1 MSAQALHANGD
12 MLAFKIILGTSMLG
26 ANALAVVALA
36 GYALI
41 VHFFGAG
48 IQLTGYGNGTAV

>member
-1 MSAQALHANGD
+1 MSAQALHAN
-12 MLAFKIILGTSMLG
+12 G

>member
-1 MSAQALHANGD
+1 
-12 MLAFKIILGTSMLG
+12 
-26 ANALAVVALA
+26 LAVVALA